1 MKIKYRVSI
10 PFYNREEKKNLLIAF
25 DKNEISGFYGSFIS
39 KFEKNFSKFSDCKYG
54 VSVNSGTTAL
64 HLGLLSVG
72 IKKGDE
78 VIVSTLTNMATIFA
92 ILYIGAKPV
101 PIDIEKDSFNIDVNL
116 IEKKINKKTKAI
128 LVVHL
133 FGQPVEMNI
142 VKKIAKKYSLKII
155 EDCAEA
161 HGALYKNK
169 KVGSLGDVG
178 CFSFYANKI
187 ISTGEGGMLTFNK
200 KLYAEKAKNLKGL
213 AFGKQNKFMHRDIG
227 YNYRMSNLQSAL
239 GCAQLK
245 KINSIIKK
253 KIFIANQYRINLKYN
268 NIIKVPA
275 AKPNTKNVYWM
286 ICVTIKDCS
295 HKNIKKIMEF
305 LLKKGIETREM
316 FVPYNMQNIFLKQK
330 VVFKEECPL
339 ANAVS
344 KNTFYLPSGVELREF
359 EIKYISNQLLRA
371 VQKYA

>member
-1 MKIKYRVSI
+1 
-10 PFYNREEKKNLLIAF
+10 
-25 DKNEISGFYGSFIS
+25 
-39 KFEKNFSKFSDCKYG
+39 
-54 VSVNSGTTAL
+54 
-64 HLGLLSVG
+64 LSVG

-253 KIFIANQYRINLKYN
+253 KY
-268 NIIKVPA
+268 
-275 AKPNTKNVYWM
+275 
-286 ICVTIKDCS
+286 
-295 HKNIKKIMEF
+295 
-305 LLKKGIETREM
+305 LL
-316 FVPYNMQNIFLKQK
+316 L
-330 VVFKEECPL
+330 
-339 ANAVS
+339 
-344 KNTFYLPSGVELREF
+344 
-359 EIKYISNQLLRA
+359 ISTG
-371 VQKYA
+371 